1 MLETHHQLAC
11 APFCHATSK
20 NGMNKKI
27 VTIGRI
33 FDRNLMICWL
43 WIFRWSMEKKE
54 KTKLSVASV
63 SATHSYESRYRS
75 KSRID
80 SWFRGWQI
88 EIESCPLS
96 DSIFIRRIIPEHDG
110 FFLFFFLPFNRVFF
124 YMFVVSDRSL
134 ISWQVDKDVTK
145 ERFFVPACT
154 FFHTI
159 TRPESRFLNQI
170 KLTKCST
177 DNEKIW
183 TTWEFI
189 FYDGKNWS
197 MLKFAICLSILDARL
212 ENVKRTRTR

>member
-1 MLETHHQLAC
+1 MNRDVIDNEYNNRIVETHHQLAC

-33 FDRNLMICWL
+33 FDRNLMIWWL
-43 WIFRWSMEKKE
+43 WIFRWSIEKKE

-96 DSIFIRRIIPEHDG
+96 DSIFIRRIIPEHDD
-110 FFLFFFLPFNRVFF
+110 FFLFFSSFQSCFLLHVC
-124 YMFVVSDRSL
+124 
-134 ISWQVDKDVTK
+134 
-145 ERFFVPACT
+145 RF
-154 FFHTI
+154 
-159 TRPESRFLNQI
+159 
-170 KLTKCST
+170 
-177 DNEKIW
+177 
-183 TTWEFI
+183 
-189 FYDGKNWS
+189 G
-197 MLKFAICLSILDARL
+197 
-212 ENVKRTRTR
+212 

>member
-1 MLETHHQLAC
+1 MDRDVIGIMNINNRIVETHHQLAC

-33 FDRNLMICWL
+33 FDRNLMTCWF

-110 FFLFFFLPFNRVFF
+110 FFLFLSSFQSCFLLHVC
-124 YMFVVSDRSL
+124 
-134 ISWQVDKDVTK
+134 
-145 ERFFVPACT
+145 RF
-154 FFHTI
+154 
-159 TRPESRFLNQI
+159 
-170 KLTKCST
+170 
-177 DNEKIW
+177 
-183 TTWEFI
+183 
-189 FYDGKNWS
+189 G
-197 MLKFAICLSILDARL
+197 
-212 ENVKRTRTR
+212 